1 MVLHQG
7 PMPDSGDDSCQDT
20 SDRALVA
27 RLGAA
32 FPCPVEWSAG
42 FDASAGLAISRARIR
57 SERSRRN
64 ATRSNAGVPGVHIM
78 RKCSFCAASA
88 STKEDAWPN
97 WLARN
102 SPAGVEIEGQRGRQP
117 TLRWTS
123 QRHALRVG
131 AVCGSCN
138 NGWMSDLENLAKAV
152 IEPLLR
158 SHQYLFAS
166 AEKRNLARWTL
177 KSAMVFESLGV
188 RREPFYTQ
196 YERDAVRAGELP
208 PGYHAL
214 WVGRC
219 VDLNGLYC
227 NAADLFD
234 HREPS
239 LSDTTDTLRRS
250 VLGPSLY
257 RCCPF
262 DFVMACPLQRA
273 LAYRFQMALGT
284 KSDLWYGQM
293 ISEQKYGRRRGH

>member
-1 MVLHQG
+1 
-7 PMPDSGDDSCQDT
+7 
-20 SDRALVA
+20 
-27 RLGAA
+27 
-32 FPCPVEWSAG
+32 
-42 FDASAGLAISRARIR
+42 
-57 SERSRRN
+57 
-64 ATRSNAGVPGVHIM
+64 M

-97 WLARN
+97 WLARKFP

-239 LSDTTDTLRRS
+239 LSDTTGYVTTLGIGPIALQMLSIRLRDGVPAPARVSIPLSDGPWNEVGSVVWPDDQRAEVWSPTRALNGEYGLDTLSRRFRTE
-250 VLGPSLY
+250 P
-257 RCCPF
+257 
-262 DFVMACPLQRA
+262 A
-273 LAYRFQMALGT
+273 
-284 KSDLWYGQM
+284 
-293 ISEQKYGRRRGH
+293 